1 MVDLNNGPM
10 MSTQY
15 PPKVPGNKQDIER
28 VVMLLGSRAKG
39 MELTPAR
46 RKELEELIGVYPG
59 PKRAAAYKSALKAL
73 RKTLP

>member
-1 MVDLNNGPM
+1 MDRAVL
-10 MSTQY
+10 
-15 PPKVPGNKQDIER
+15 
-28 VVMLLGSRAKG
+28 LLGSRAKG